1 MTSPETGPKGD
12 RSKRR
17 SSPKHAVRRLQPV
30 QRSSVSA
37 VSWLVV
43 AGKQPRPGD
52 SPESRAR
59 LDNLATPATL
69 RAINNEPGQET
80 MQADYVIVGA
90 GSAGCVLATRLT
102 EDANTSVILIEA
114 GGKDTNPLIHVP
126 AGFYKMLDHDKLTWK
141 YRSEPDPGTHGR
153 AIVYTRGRV
162 VGGSSSINGLI
173 YIRGQP
179 EDYDH
184 WAQLGNRGW
193 SWDDCLPLFR
203 AAERWEGQEN
213 AVRGKDGPL
222 HTANMD
228 RSPICAAVVE
238 SGKHLGLT
246 YQEDVN
252 GITHG
257 SVDTIGWCQQTRN
270 GRRRASA
277 ARTYLARALSRPNLR
292 LITNAMVR
300 RVIFEGK
307 SAVGVEFARGGA
319 VQRVT
324 AEREV
329 ILAAGAIGSPHIL
342 QLSGV
347 GDAEHLSDI
356 GVPVIHEL
364 KGVGRNMQ
372 DHFQARISHPVAG
385 LPTAN
390 EKARGIPLAI
400 EVLRWMVTG
409 KGILS
414 YSPSLV
420 AASVKVLE
428 SSATSDMQVSFAPG
442 SFKNG
447 QIGELEET
455 PGLSA
460 GAWQMR
466 PLSRGYVRAQS
477 NRPEDMPLINPRY
490 LSDETDRMALLGGLR
505 FARRMFEAPS
515 LKPYLLA
522 ESLPGEDVRT
532 DDELLD
538 YARRYG
544 GTCYHASCTCMMGQH
559 PLAVVDDQLRVHGM
573 EGLRVIDAS
582 IMPAVTS
589 TNTNAPTIMIAEKGA
604 AMIKA
609 ATRERVAA

>member
-1 MTSPETGPKGD
+1 
-12 RSKRR
+12 
-17 SSPKHAVRRLQPV
+17 
-30 QRSSVSA
+30 
-37 VSWLVV
+37 
-43 AGKQPRPGD
+43 
-52 SPESRAR
+52 
-59 LDNLATPATL
+59 
-69 RAINNEPGQET
+69 

-102 EDANTSVILIEA
+102 EDPNTSVILIEA
-114 GGKDTNPLIHVP
+114 GGKDYNPLIHVP
-126 AGFYKMLDHDKLTWK
+126 AGFFKMLDHDKLTWK
-141 YRSEPDPGTHGR
+141 YRSEPDPGTNGR

-184 WAQLGNRGW
+184 WAQQGNRGW

-213 AVRGKDGPL
+213 EVRGKDGPL
-222 HTANMD
+222 HTSNMD

-238 SGKHLGLT
+238 AGKQAGLT

-252 GITHG
+252 GIGHG
-257 SVDTIGWCQQTRN
+257 STNTIGWCQQTRN

-277 ARTYLARALSRPNLR
+277 ARTYLSQALTRRNLT
-292 LITNAMVR
+292 LVTNAMVH
-300 RVIFEGK
+300 RVVFEGK
-307 SAVGVEFARGGA
+307 RAVGVDFARGGT
-319 VQRVT
+319 VQR
-324 AEREV
+324 ASAGREV
-329 ILAAGAIGSPHIL
+329 ILSAGAIGSPHIL

-347 GDAEHLSDI
+347 GDAEHLSEI
-356 GVPVIHEL
+356 GVPVVHEL

-372 DHFQARISHPVAG
+372 DHFQARVSYPVVG
-385 LPTAN
+385 LATAN
-390 EKARGIPLAI
+390 EKARGIPLAM
-400 EVLRWMVTG
+400 EVLRWMVSG
-409 KGILS
+409 KGMLS

-420 AASVKVLE
+420 AASIKVLE
-428 SSATSDMQVSFAPG
+428 SSSSSDMQITFAPG
-442 SFKNG
+442 SFKDG

-466 PLSRGYVRAQS
+466 PLSRGYVRAKS

-505 FARRMFEAPS
+505 FARRMFEAPA
-515 LKPYLLA
+515 LA
-522 ESLPGEDVRT
+522 RYVQPESLPGRDVQT

-544 GTCYHASCTCMMGQH
+544 GTCYHASCTAMMGQH

-582 IMPAVTS
+582 VMPAVTS

-604 AMIKA
+604 IMIKA
-609 ATRERVAA
+609 SARQRLAA